1 MEMEEMETRRREGI
15 TLLAFLSLSLS
26 LFLEGVSRGCFL
38 LFWRESRVPLSS
50 FIHRIAGMNGNRTG
64 GR

>member
-38 LFWRESRVPLSS
+38 LFWRESLFPAS
-50 FIHRIAGMNGNRTG
+50 FTESRG
-64 GR
+64 

>member
-15 TLLAFLSLSLS
+15 TLLAFLSLF

-50 FIHRIAGMNGNRTG
+50 FIHRVAGMNGNRTG